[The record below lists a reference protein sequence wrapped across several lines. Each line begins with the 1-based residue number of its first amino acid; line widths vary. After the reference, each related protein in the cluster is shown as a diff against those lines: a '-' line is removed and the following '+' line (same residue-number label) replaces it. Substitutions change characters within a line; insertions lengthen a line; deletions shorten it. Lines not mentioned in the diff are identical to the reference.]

1 MDIDFSALY
10 AQNADFKRYVDR
22 YCVKHRCTVEEALTH
37 YLVRMA
43 GLQYWEMENQI

>member
-1 MDIDFSALY
+1 MDVDLSELY
-10 AQNADFKRYVDR
+10 ARNLDFKTYVDK
-22 YCVKHRCTVEEALTH
+22 YCVKHKCTVEEALRH